1 MALNFLRRG
10 VKAGAVF
17 LLYVSSLFLLFA
29 TGSMQRVAP
38 GDEDDMCV
46 EPVINQEILM
56 ASFNYANLLE
66 SGYSGSFRRGPWVV
80 VNQDNNNDG
89 LTFSSLTTVS
99 LNVYLMH
106 DPLTDLL

>member
-1 MALNFLRRG
+1 MALNFSRRG
-10 VKAGAVF
+10 VKAGAVC

-38 GDEDDMCV
+38 GDEDDVCV
-46 EPVINQEILM
+46 ELGVETVSNQEILM
-56 ASFNYANLLE
+56 ASFYYRNLVQRV
-66 SGYSGSFRRGPWVV
+66 GSPWVV

-89 LTFSSLTTVS
+89 LPFGSSTTVS

-106 DPLTDLL
+106 DHSLISYPI

>member
-1 MALNFLRRG
+1 MALKFLRRG

-38 GDEDDMCV
+38 GDEDDVCV
-46 EPVINQEILM
+46 EPVSNQEILM
-56 ASFNYANLLE
+56 ASFNYRNLLE
-66 SGYSGSFRRGPWVV
+66 RVGSPWVV

-89 LTFSSLTTVS
+89 FSFASSTTVS
-99 LNVYLMH
+99 LNVHLM
-106 DPLTDLL
+106 LTDLL

>member
-1 MALNFLRRG
+1 MALNFSRRG
-10 VKAGAVF
+10 VKAGAVC

-38 GDEDDMCV
+38 GDEDDVCV
-46 EPVINQEILM
+46 EPVSNQEILM
-56 ASFNYANLLE
+56 ASFYYRDLVQRV
-66 SGYSGSFRRGPWVV
+66 GSTWVV

-89 LTFSSLTTVS
+89 LPFGSSTTVS

-106 DPLTDLL
+106 DHSLICYPI